1 MNSSDFNEKIASEKA
16 YQWNNELD
24 QQKYQ
29 FGYDVLGPILV
40 ECCIVLY
47 EYLRTN
53 VSAHT
58 PVLYCSRG
66 GLLIRRALD
75 LFLTQTGRTLDM
87 PMADVMLS
95 RLASARLALQLAPDD
110 VEPMLELE
118 FAGRSCAEVAIALT
132 GKKID
137 LGDEWNQ
144 DYSLASLKHL
154 LHQSAQGKRIHSE
167 MLKQADL
174 LREHILRVSG
184 GSKKIVLVDTGVFG
198 SIGHFLTV
206 GLPNTEIQSVLLF
219 KANYKAHA
227 GLTLPKSEGLVCCDN
242 DYVPWKARSVF
253 RLYWPFIEAFFEP
266 DLPSVKRYR
275 FTPEG
280 EVSSN
285 LQVPNWQ
292 NLLITPGN
300 PLRLGAFDY
309 LGTIGSYSADSRRYY
324 ASVAWK
330 NLKRRIVFP
339 SKQDVNI
346 LKVDQ
351 RCVDFGF
358 EEYFSVGLC
367 TANVKLVDK
376 LNSVR
381 NSMWPEGEIRSEF
394 GFSAMVWLS
403 LLEASRI
410 VKCILRF

>member
-1 MNSSDFNEKIASEKA
+1 MNSSDSNEKIASKKP

-29 FGYDVLGPILV
+29 FGYDVLGPVLA

-47 EYLRTN
+47 EYLRTH
-53 VSAHT
+53 VSVDV

-66 GLLIRRALD
+66 GLLIRRALE

-95 RLASARLALQLAPDD
+95 RLASARLALQLSPDD

-137 LGDEWNQ
+137 LDNRWNQ
-144 DYSLASLKHL
+144 DYSLASLNQL
-154 LHQSAQGKRIHSE
+154 LHQTAQGRQIHSDI
-167 MLKQADL
+167 LNQANL
-174 LREHILRVSG
+174 LREHISRVSG
-184 GSKKIVLVDTGVFG
+184 GSKRIVMVDTGVFG

-206 GLPNTEIQSVLLF
+206 GLPDIEVQSVLLF

-227 GLTLPKSEGLVCCDN
+227 GLKLPKSEGLVCCED
-242 DYVPWKARSVF
+242 DYVPWKARSVS

-266 DLPSVKRYR
+266 DLPSVKRYHLS
-275 FTPEG
+275 PER
-280 EVSSN
+280 EINSN

-292 NLLITPGN
+292 SLLVTPAN

-309 LGTIGSYSADSRRYY
+309 LGTIGSCSADSTRYY
-324 ASVAWK
+324 ASVAWH
-330 NLKRRIVFP
+330 NLKHRIVFP

-358 EEYFSVGLC
+358 TECFSVGSSISNL
-367 TANVKLVDK
+367 KLVDK

-381 NSMWPEGEIRSEF
+381 NSMWPEGEIRKAFPRF
-394 GFSAMVWLS
+394 GGIWL
-403 LLEASRI
+403 LIFE
-410 VKCILRF
+410 ILRFSKTVLRL